1 MLNVISNSVSDQF
14 YWLHRQS
21 SQHLACLSVLLTKHC
36 VELLRV
42 KVPLPPGSLVTL
54 GLGIVCMVEL
64 WFCPK
69 RVQHSQHAPLMLKKE
84 KTVRLLHAR
93 NMSV

>member
-1 MLNVISNSVSDQF
+1 MLNVILNPLKTNLSVTLSK
-14 YWLHRQS
+14 QS
-21 SQHLACLSVLLTKHC
+21 TFDIFSVLLTEHC

-54 GLGIVCMVEL
+54 GLGVVGMVEL

-69 RVQHSQHAPLMLKKE
+69 RVQHSQHAPSMLNKDKNINACSTPE
-84 KTVRLLHAR
+84 T
-93 NMSV
+93 